1 MFKYFPSS
9 DVLTYD
15 GSNELGKITLILQ
28 RFFFKG
34 LQESVDILEGQKEEE
49 ILKNKMTKLG
59 GWPLLNLLT

>member
-1 MFKYFPSS
+1 MS
-9 DVLTYD
+9 LHTM

-49 ILKNKMTKLG
+49 ILKNKMAKLD
-59 GWPLLNLLT
+59 